1 MNFFRNE
8 SKTLIYYT
16 NNKISLLI
24 KFVLFTL
31 LSLFFISCESDRKYN
46 GQGDSQNEFVIENS
60 KNNKKKNK
68 AQIIT
73 KDSLIIKENI
83 LKNLLDSNLG
93 IYVLDG
99 IKGQAG
105 ANAEYETFKDEK
117 GFWYA
122 SGSSISGVSGGA
134 DSRLNKKEMMI
145 LNNTKLEIDSNYRVS
160 LSIFKNEVF
169 SFDFNNF
176 KDTISEN
183 LVEKLNYKITSKLE
197 DIKNPIDNDLEL
209 NDTIITYKNE
219 HIIYLKDNIEFDKL
233 FPSDC
238 GISDLE
244 HVAMLTYNK
253 LDNNFNLIIF
263 DPNDRARF
271 RLKFKKR

>member
-1 MNFFRNE
+1 MNFLNNE
-8 SKTLIYYT
+8 NYKQNNLLIEKITLLTKFVIF
-16 NNKISLLI
+16 SLLS
-24 KFVLFTL
+24 T
-31 LSLFFISCESDRKYN
+31 FILSCESDRKYN
-46 GQGDSQNEFVIENS
+46 NQDEQQNEVVIDENKS
-60 KNNKKKNK
+60 TKRKKKN
-68 AQIIT
+68 QTILE
-73 KDSLIIKENI
+73 DSIVIKENI
-83 LKNLLDSNLG
+83 IKNLLQSNVG

-122 SGSSISGVSGGA
+122 SGSSISGVSGGE

-145 LNNTKLEIDSNYRVS
+145 LNNTKLEIDSNYKVS
-160 LSIFKNEVF
+160 LSIFKNEVL
-169 SFDFNNF
+169 SFNYNSLFELNNEKF
-176 KDTISEN
+176 E
-183 LVEKLNYKITSKLE
+183 EKLYYKISTKLE
-197 DIKNPIDNDLEL
+197 DIKNPIDNDLVL
-209 NDTIITYKNE
+209 NDSTITYKNE
-219 HIIYLKDNIEFDKL
+219 HILYLKDNIEFDKL

-244 HVAMLTYNK
+244 NVAMLTFNK
-253 LDNNFNLIIF
+253 IENNFNLIIF